1 MHGNE
6 RRRRITFQCHTIL
19 MLVQVL
25 VKGIS
30 FFKKVFSV
38 YVFRNERVAI
48 INSGK
53 GFFVWSV
60 NQEIELR
67 TRIFTSEYLMCLL

>member
-6 RRRRITFQCHTIL
+6 RRRRITFQCRTIL
-19 MLVQVL
+19 MLVQVFI
-25 VKGIS
+25 KGIS

-53 GFFVWSV
+53 GFFLWSV

>member
-6 RRRRITFQCHTIL
+6 RRRRITFQCRTIL
-19 MLVQVL
+19 MLVQVFI
-25 VKGIS
+25 KGIS

-53 GFFVWSV
+53 GFFLWSV
-60 NQEIELR
+60 NQEIKLR